1 LDIVERLRESN
12 PLVSVHFAMEELFW
26 QIAKLKSGESI
37 SIGRVKITQDGNLFN
52 EQWTVEVILDDVRQ
66 LEQVVKLISRLY
78 DMRKMYMIGSPY
90 TIKFKVVVANADDA
104 YRFAKYLM
112 ELLK

>member
-1 LDIVERLRESN
+1 LLESD
-12 PLVSVHFAMEELFW
+12 PQVSVHFFAMEELFW
-26 QIAKLKSGESI
+26 QIGKLECGKSI
-37 SIGRVKITQDGNLFN
+37 TIGKIKITQDGNLFN
-52 EQWTVEVILDDVRQ
+52 EQYTVEVILDGVKQ
-66 LEQVVKLISRLY
+66 LEQVVKLISRIY

-104 YRFAKYLM
+104 YRFAKHLM